1 MAAYLKYKPN
11 LFKTNYIL
19 KSMANIKF
27 LPHTADVKYE
37 AYGKTLAEAFESAAL
52 AVHKVITQDVVKG
65 KIKKE
70 IKLKNE
76 KTKRSLLY
84 DFIEEI
90 VILMDTTGLL
100 ISKAKV
106 NIEGEEN
113 NYSLTAE
120 LHGDL
125 YKNYECH
132 GAVKSMTY
140 SDMQIEELE
149 GKVKI
154 TIVLDI

>member
-1 MAAYLKYKPN
+1 MK
-11 LFKTNYIL
+11 
-19 KSMANIKF
+19 NIKF

-37 AYGKTLAEAFESAAL
+37 AYGKTLNEAFENAAI
-52 AVHKVITQDVVKG
+52 AVHQVITQDKVKA
-65 KIKKE
+65 KIKKQ
-70 IKLKNE
+70 IKLKSKN
-76 KTKRSLLY
+76 KRALLY

-90 VILMDTTGLL
+90 VILMDTSGLL

-106 NIEGEEN
+106 SIEGEEN
-113 NYSLTAE
+113 NYKLEAE
-120 LHGDL
+120 LQGDL

-140 SDMQIEELE
+140 SDMQIEELK

>member
-1 MAAYLKYKPN
+1 MK
-11 LFKTNYIL
+11 
-19 KSMANIKF
+19 NIKF
-27 LPHTADVKYE
+27 LEHTADVKYE
-37 AYGKTLAEAFESAAL
+37 AYGKDLNEAFENAAI
-52 AVHKVITQDVVKG
+52 AVHKIITQDKVKA

-70 IKLKNE
+70 IKIKS
-76 KTKRSLLY
+76 KTKRALLY

-113 NYSLTAE
+113 NYRLNAVIQ
-120 LHGDL
+120 GDL

-132 GAVKSMTY
+132 GAIKSMTY
-140 SDMQIEELE
+140 SDMEILEEK

-154 TIVLDI
+154 TVVLDI

>member
-1 MAAYLKYKPN
+1 MKK
-11 LFKTNYIL
+11 
-19 KSMANIKF
+19 IKF
-27 LPHTADVKYE
+27 LEHTADVKYE
-37 AYGKTLAEAFESAAL
+37 AYGKDLNEAFENAAI
-52 AVHKVITQDVVKG
+52 AVHQVITQDKVRA

-70 IKLKNE
+70 IKIKA
-76 KTKRSLLY
+76 KTKRALLY

-113 NYSLTAE
+113 NYKLNAVIQ
-120 LHGDL
+120 GDL

-132 GAVKSMTY
+132 GAIKSMTY
-140 SDMQIEELE
+140 SDMVIEESKN
-149 GKVKI
+149 KVKL